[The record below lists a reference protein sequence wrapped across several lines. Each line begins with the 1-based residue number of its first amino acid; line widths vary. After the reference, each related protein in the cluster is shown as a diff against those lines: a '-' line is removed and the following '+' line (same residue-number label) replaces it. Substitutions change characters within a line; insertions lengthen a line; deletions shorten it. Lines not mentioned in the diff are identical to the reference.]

1 MNRLTE
7 VHVLKAKPRKG
18 FYEISDGGG
27 KYLLVHHKVWKYWR
41 INCPGL
47 REALSFMFTTPQS
60 EHRLMESKSSAAPI
74 SWVTKPLRNLCK
86 RSRLACASISGERR
100 FLKKAVLFIELL
112 TSATNFYATFWHM
125 VNIDQS
131 TCRLTTKL
139 TCLQM

>member
-7 VHVLKAKPRKG
+7 VQVRKDKPRKG
-18 FYEISDGGG
+18 FYKISEGGEM
-27 KYLLVHHKVWKYWR
+27 YLLMHHNGSKYWR
-41 INCPGL
+41 INYPGL
-47 REALSFMFTTPQS
+47 REAFSFIFTTPQS

-74 SWVTKPLRNLCK
+74 SWATNILRNRCK
-86 RSRLACASISGERR
+86 RPRLASASISGERR